1 MRAKAIRILVM
12 EDTTQIILLRRLQE
26 AENYC
31 GYNNTLQ
38 VKIREIYALVLG
50 ADVITYRPKPD
61 PSEPDRRLP
70 STKH

>member
-1 MRAKAIRILVM
+1 MCANGIKILVM
-12 EDTTQIILLRRLQE
+12 EDTTQIILLRRLQD

-38 VKIREIYALVLG
+38 EKIRDIYALVLG

-61 PSEPDRRLP
+61 TSEPDHRLVRP
-70 STKH
+70 